1 MTSILKKSFLMALAC
16 VCIGTYGVVKA
27 QGAMDAQTK
36 VSGPL
41 EMSVEAAVPS
51 VVMPSPVHVFT
62 TIEAAS
68 EYIGFRPQMPKLLPV
83 GFNIQSVI
91 TVEKD
96 ILQVVY
102 VYKSGTEPYYNQ
114 DGGAYII
121 YRSSKL
127 TGDISGD
134 HKIYKVIEL
143 ERVDGMKVTFKG
155 NDKMVYLASWI
166 KDGQNHSLDFY
177 RPVTRDVAKAI
188 IRNIVEEKSHTK

>member
-1 MTSILKKSFLMALAC
+1 MTSILKKSFLLALAC
-16 VCIGTYGVVKA
+16 DCVGTYGVVKA
-27 QGAMDAQTK
+27 QGATEAQTK

-41 EMSVEAAVPS
+41 EMSVEAAVPG

-62 TIEAAS
+62 TVEAAS

-91 TVEKD
+91 TLEKD

-143 ERVDGMKVTFKG
+143 ERVDSMKVTFKG

-177 RPVTRDVAKAI
+177 RPVTRDMAKAI